1 LRSDSAVAR
10 ELGQASGWE
19 DTLQTNVIL
28 ADIYDVLMAI
38 LYAVTH
44 QKKKAPR
51 YPRPGNDKNK
61 KRIGKGAM
69 PFDQLR
75 DWIKERQKNG

>member
-1 LRSDSAVAR
+1 
-10 ELGQASGWE
+10 
-19 DTLQTNVIL
+19 
-28 ADIYDVLMAI
+28 MAI